1 MSRHAQRRPWWIWL
15 SALSMLLAACA
26 TPGAETTTTGDATGT
41 TADGGVTTTG
51 GPPVAGGAVRVGY
64 AGAPADLNPGL
75 GVLVEDYI
83 MYNLMYDSLLDIDL
97 EGNFQPEVATDWNVS
112 DDGLTWTLTL
122 RDDIV
127 FHDGEPLTADDV
139 VFSLT
144 LYRDTAAFP
153 FLPSYLTPFVDIQ
166 AVDATTVTMT
176 AEAPVAAFEYRL
188 PAMYVLPQHIW
199 EAVDATTFT
208 NDEMIG
214 SGPFKMVEYS
224 QDEFVR
230 LGSNPDYWDGAPAV
244 AEVIFQTFSNP
255 DARVQAL
262 INGELDMITE
272 FPATAIPALTSAAD
286 VEVVDGLEYGGRFAD
301 IFFNVTEPENCPTEE
316 EGGVCSGH
324 PALRDVIVRQALAHA
339 TDKQQILDSVLL
351 GLGELGLGLVPPALG
366 DWFASEL
373 LAEDYAFDLGAA
385 AQMLEDAGYVDGDG
399 DGVRECPTDD
409 CGPSGDLTFRMNYPT
424 DNEEHPRVSELL
436 SGWWS
441 EIGVAVEIQGLDSDA
456 LTSIC
461 CPTFDFDVMLWS
473 WSSDT
478 DPEGLLGVLLCSEI
492 SSGFSETG
500 YCNPTYDQLFD
511 EQSVET
517 DPAVRRELIVEMQR
531 VALED
536 VPYIIPFYYPKIQ
549 AYRTDTFT
557 GWQTGFPIIALED
570 PSTLAVLQAAG

>member
-1 MSRHAQRRPWWIWL
+1 MRRLRERRSWL
-15 SALSMLLAACA
+15 AGLSIAALILAACA
-26 TPGAETTTTGDATGT
+26 TPAENTTTTSGEGPTTTGDGASTTAPTATGGT
-41 TADGGVTTTG
+41 
-51 GPPVAGGAVRVGY
+51 VRVGY

-83 MYNLMYDSLLDIDL
+83 MYNLMYDSLLNIDL
-97 EGNFQPEVATDWNVS
+97 EGNFQPEIATEWSVS
-112 DDGLTWTLTL
+112 DDGLTWTLTI
-122 RDDIV
+122 RDDVV
-127 FHDGEPLTADDV
+127 FHDGEPLTAEDV

-144 LYRDTAAFP
+144 LYRDTEAFP
-153 FLPSYLTPFVDIQ
+153 FLPSYLTPFTDIQ
-166 AVDATTVTMT
+166 AVDATTITMT

-199 EAVDATTFT
+199 EGVDATTFT

-214 SGPFKMVEYS
+214 SGPFTMAEYS

-230 LGSNPDYWDGAPAV
+230 LSANPDYWGGAPSV
-244 AEVIFQTFSNP
+244 AEVIFQTYSNP

-262 INGELDMITE
+262 VNGELDMITE
-272 FPATAIPALTSAAD
+272 FPATAIPTLTNTAN
-286 VEVVDGLEYGGRFAD
+286 VEVVDGLEFGGRLAD

-324 PALRDVIVRQALAHA
+324 PALRDVTVRQALATA
-339 TDKQQILDSVLL
+339 TDKQQILDTVLL
-351 GLGELGLGLVPPALG
+351 GLGEPGLGLVPPALG

-373 LAEDYAFDLGAA
+373 VAEDYTFDLAAA
-385 AQMLEDAGYVDGDG
+385 AQMLEDAGYVDSDG
-399 DGVRECPTDD
+399 NGVRECPTDD

-424 DNEEHPRVSELL
+424 DNDEHPRVSDLL
-436 SGWWS
+436 SGWWN

-461 CPTFDFDVMLWS
+461 CPSFDFDVMLWS
-473 WSSDT
+473 WTSDT

-492 SSGFSETG
+492 PSGFSETG
-500 YCNPTYDQLFD
+500 YCNPAYDELYDQ
-511 EQSVET
+511 QSVET
-517 DPAVRRELIVEMQR
+517 DPAARRELVVEMQR
-531 VALED
+531 ITLED